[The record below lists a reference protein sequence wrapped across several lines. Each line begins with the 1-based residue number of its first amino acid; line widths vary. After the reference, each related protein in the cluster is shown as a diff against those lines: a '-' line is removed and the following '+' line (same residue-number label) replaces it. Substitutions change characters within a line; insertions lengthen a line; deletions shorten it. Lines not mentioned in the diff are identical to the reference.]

1 MWLLWLLLLL
11 CACVLT
17 GTYLIAVALH
27 ARDQRV
33 VEEKCL
39 RADFHAAHEAI
50 PINEERRERELS
62 QLRAIW
68 SLS

>member
-11 CACVLT
+11 CACVLA
-17 GTYLIAVALH
+17 GAYLVAVALH
-27 ARDQRV
+27 AREQRA
-33 VEEKCL
+33 VEEKCRL
-39 RADFHAAHEAI
+39 ADFHAVHEAI